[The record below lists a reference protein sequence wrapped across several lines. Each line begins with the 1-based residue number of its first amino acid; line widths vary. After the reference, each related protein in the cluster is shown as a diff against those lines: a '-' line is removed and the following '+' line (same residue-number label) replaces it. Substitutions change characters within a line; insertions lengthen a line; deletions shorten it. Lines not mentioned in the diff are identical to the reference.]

1 MSTCCWD
8 RETSNTGPGSR
19 PNGSAPDGP
28 GPASALGEK
37 PLLRPRDDAALFYS
51 TGGWGVIPPRFEYFA
66 PSSVDEAVQILDRF
80 GGEAKVLAGGQSLL
94 PVMKLRLA
102 EPRALVDINRIPD
115 LAHIRE
121 DAKSLRI
128 GATTRTNDL
137 NDSELI
143 HARYPILSDAAYE
156 IADPLVRN
164 MGTVGGNVSHGDP
177 ANDLPACMLALGA
190 HFVVRGPNGSRS
202 VAAHEFYQD
211 TFVTALES
219 NEILLEIEIPKAR
232 PGQGNAYVKL
242 EKRIGDVPIVGVAA
256 TSCSRRKGPSNPR
269 ASPSRRGDQP
279 RSKQRKRSGIW
290 SGRRPVMPP
299 SRG

>member
-8 RETSNTGPGSR
+8 RETSNPGPGSR
-19 PNGSAPDGP
+19 RNVSRPDGRWL
-28 GPASALGEK
+28 ASALGEK
-37 PLLRPRDDAALFYS
+37 PLSTPRDDAALFNS

-80 GGEAKVLAGGQSLL
+80 GGDAKVLAGGQSLL

-137 NDSELI
+137 NDSEVI

-156 IADPLVRN
+156 IANPLA
-164 MGTVGGNVSHGDP
+164 SH
-177 ANDLPACMLALGA
+177 
-190 HFVVRGPNGSRS
+190 
-202 VAAHEFYQD
+202 
-211 TFVTALES
+211 
-219 NEILLEIEIPKAR
+219 
-232 PGQGNAYVKL
+232 
-242 EKRIGDVPIVGVAA
+242 
-256 TSCSRRKGPSNPR
+256 SRRW
-269 ASPSRRGDQP
+269 DQP
-279 RSKQRKRSGIW
+279 RERRRKRSGIW
-290 SGRRPVMPP
+290 SVRRRMMPP
-299 SRG
+299 SRGPRNWRRKSRALCRTYGVPPSTNVRWSAS